1 MGGGGAFSTPRDYM
15 AFLQALLNGGALH
28 GVRILRPE
36 TVAMMMQNQIGELN
50 VQEMR
55 SAQPPYSRSFDQFPG
70 QQHKWGLSFD
80 INMQPGPNGRSAGS
94 ISWAG
99 LLNCYFWLDP
109 VKHVTG
115 ALFTQVLPFYDERVV
130 ALYGAFERGLYAGLA
145 LSPRDRTSTFWRTI
159 MYAITGITGKVGGA
173 LARSLLAERLP
184 VRAVLRDE
192 AKAAEW
198 RTRGCDVALAE
209 MDDAASLTSAFKGAA
224 GVFILPPSEFDPE
237 PGFPEAKRVIAA
249 VTAALAE
256 ARPGKVVCLSTIGA
270 DAPHENLLTQRTL
283 MEHSLEEIG
292 LPVTFLRP
300 GWFMENA
307 LWDVPSARDE
317 GVLRS
322 FLQPVDKL
330 FPMVATQDVGRLA
343 AALLREDWIGM
354 RVVEL
359 EGPARV
365 SPNDLAR
372 AFAAVLKRPVRVETV
387 PRESWEQ
394 IFRSQGTQNPLPRI
408 RMLDGFNEGWIEF
421 SDHGRSAVKGTTTLD
436 SVIAELVEASRA
448 KAAA

>member
-1 MGGGGAFSTPRDYM
+1 
-15 AFLQALLNGGALH
+15 
-28 GVRILRPE
+28 
-36 TVAMMMQNQIGELN
+36 
-50 VQEMR
+50 
-55 SAQPPYSRSFDQFPG
+55 
-70 QQHKWGLSFD
+70 
-80 INMQPGPNGRSAGS
+80 
-94 ISWAG
+94 
-99 LLNCYFWLDP
+99 
-109 VKHVTG
+109 
-115 ALFTQVLPFYDERVV
+115 
-130 ALYGAFERGLYAGLA
+130 
-145 LSPRDRTSTFWRTI
+145 

-173 LARSLLAERLP
+173 VARSLLAEGLP

-198 RTRGCDVALAE
+198 RDQGCEVALAE
-209 MDDAASLTSAFKGAA
+209 MDDTASLTSAFRDAA

-270 DAPHENLLTQRTL
+270 DAPHENLLTPRGL
-283 MEHSLEEIG
+283 MEQSLEEIG

-300 GWFMENA
+300 AWFMENA

-317 GVLRS
+317 GVLHS
-322 FLQPVDKL
+322 FLQPADKL
-330 FPMVATQDVGRLA
+330 FPMVATQDIGRLA
-343 AALLREDWIGM
+343 AALLREEWTGM

-372 AFAAVLKRPVRVETV
+372 AFAMVLERPVRVETT
-387 PRESWEQ
+387 PRQSWEQ
-394 IFRSQGTQNPLPRI
+394 IFRSQGAQNPAPRI

-421 SDHGRSAVKGTTTLD
+421 SDQGRSAVKGATTLD
-436 SVIAELVEASRA
+436 NVIAELVAASRT
-448 KAAA
+448 